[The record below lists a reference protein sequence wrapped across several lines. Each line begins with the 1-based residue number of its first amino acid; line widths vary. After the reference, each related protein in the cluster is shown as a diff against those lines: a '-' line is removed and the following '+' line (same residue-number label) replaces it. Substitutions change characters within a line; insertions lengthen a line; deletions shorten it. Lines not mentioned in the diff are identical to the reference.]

1 MARRSLRMRRYFSRL
16 RKRMGK
22 NLRKLCCFL
31 QVTEDDSGH
40 IRNNKLTTEALKMF
54 HSTNISDAYSDTTS
68 MWSSEDGLQSTF
80 YYPVNTFKQIDNDD
94 DSVDGS
100 SCQSHH
106 EVSTEGDNESL
117 LSDTTSSLLRFMDEM
132 DNDSITDVSSIASND
147 EYDDDS
153 SFTTVS
159 DMTDF
164 TDDLFDD
171 DNGDV
176 MLKRSLFKVDF
187 GVTDNALSVATSF
200 LDKILSDVAY
210 QHDQLNC
217 KY

>member
-1 MARRSLRMRRYFSRL
+1 
-16 RKRMGK
+16 
-22 NLRKLCCFL
+22 
-31 QVTEDDSGH
+31 
-40 IRNNKLTTEALKMF
+40 MF
-54 HSTNISDAYSDTTS
+54 HSTNISDAHSDTTS
-68 MWSSEDGLQSTF
+68 VWSSEDGLHSTL
-80 YYPVNTFKQIDNDD
+80 YYPVNTLMQIDNDD
-94 DSVDGS
+94 DSVDS
-100 SCQSHH
+100 SCQSHN

-132 DNDSITDVSSIASND
+132 DNDSITDVSSIASDD

-164 TDDLFDD
+164 TDDLLDD

-176 MLKRSLFKVDF
+176 MLEKSIYNVDF
-187 GVTDNALSVATSF
+187 GVTDNALSIATSF

-210 QHDQLNC
+210 QLNC